1 MTFLPRTSL
10 LAAAI
15 AGGLLVSS
23 AQAAVVLSD
32 GVDGTWGNATQAG
45 RGAAVDF
52 IPLGDGS
59 GVLFTGVF
67 SYDAAGNPV
76 WVTMQPIFTPGQT
89 SVANV
94 QVNRFTG
101 GNFGNPFTPSTGAVV
116 GSATVTLASCS
127 SLTIAL
133 DMTPASGL
141 ADVTLSLSPAQV
153 NAGLAG
159 SAVCAEQDFTSTCP
173 AGTTASGD
181 NCQLPTSI
189 TNNLFL
195 PAGKKYIVQGR
206 VNVAAGG
213 SLTVAPGVTVEG
225 STVRTSPNFISVSR
239 GGRIYAEGT
248 ASNPIT
254 FTGPQPTPG
263 SWAGIVIAGESICN
277 DATATQRCQF
287 EAVPDINYGNATPVL
302 TDNSG
307 VLRYVRIR
315 WAGQQIAPNE
325 ELNSLTLLAV
335 GSGTVI
341 ENVQVDGGLDD
352 GFEMFGGSVNG
363 RYLVCSNMGDDCF
376 DFDQGYNGKIQFA
389 LGWQGSNSDIG
400 GDSNGIESD
409 NDNPASDKLPRT
421 QPSISNMTL
430 VGTGTVGNE
439 GVRIRRGSGGNYSNL
454 VVTGYRD
461 RCFNLIDPQTYA
473 LASAQAQGAQ
483 LSMANSFMGGCIGG
497 TFEDTATAAYSV
509 TAFYNIASAA
519 NGSGDPA
526 LNSGGFLPTD
536 TSPVLTGGS
545 APADGF
551 FVPTSYR
558 GAFRSARNN
567 WTAGWT
573 VNIPTR

>member
-1 MTFLPRTSL
+1 MKLHPRTSL
-10 LAAAI
+10 LATAV
-15 AGGLLVSS
+15 AGVLLASS

-32 GVDGTWGNATQAG
+32 GVDGTWSNAAQSG

-101 GNFGNPFTPSTGAVV
+101 GNFGNPFTAPTGAVV
-116 GSATVTLASCS
+116 GTATVTLASCS

-133 DMTPASGL
+133 DMTQASGL
-141 ADVTLSLSPAQV
+141 ADVTLELSPAQV

-159 SAVCAEQDFTSTCP
+159 SAICAEQDCTSTSP
-173 AGTTASGD
+173 TGTTASGD
-181 NCQLPTSI
+181 NCRLPASI
-189 TNNLFL
+189 TNHLFL

-206 VNVAAGG
+206 VDVAAGG
-213 SLTVAPGVTVEG
+213 TLTIAPGVTVEG
-225 STVRTSPNFISVSR
+225 SVVRDSPNFISVSR

-248 ASNPIT
+248 RSNPIT
-254 FTGPQPTPG
+254 FTGPQPVPG

-277 DATATQRCQF
+277 DATAQQRCQF
-287 EAVPDINYGNATPVL
+287 EAVPDITYGNATPVL
-302 TDNSG
+302 NDNSG

-335 GSGTVI
+335 GSGTVM
-341 ENVQVDGGLDD
+341 EYVQVDGGLDD
-352 GFEMFGGSVNG
+352 GFEMFGGSING

-376 DFDQGYNGKIQFA
+376 DFDQGYNGFIQYA
-389 LGWQGSNSDIG
+389 VGWQGTNSDIG

-421 QPSISNMTL
+421 QPTVSNMTL
-430 VGTGTVGNE
+430 VGSGTVGNE
-439 GVRIRRGSGGNYSNL
+439 GVRIRRGSGGNYANM

-461 RCFNLIDPQTYA
+461 NCLHLIDAQTFA
-473 LASAQAQGAQ
+473 LGSATAQGPM
-483 LSMANSFMGGCIGG
+483 LSMRNSFIGGCTAG
-497 TFEDTATAAYSV
+497 TFENDAADPYQ
-509 TAFYNIASAA
+509 ISAWYGVGA
-519 NGSGDPA
+519 GNGSGDPA
-526 LNSGGFLPTD
+526 LNANGFLPTD
-536 TSPVLTGGS
+536 TSPVLTGGQS
-545 APADGF
+545 PSNPF
-551 FVPTSYR
+551 FVPTTYR
-558 GAFRSARNN
+558 GAFRSARDN
-567 WTAGWT
+567 WTSGWT
-573 VNIPTR
+573 VNIPNR